1 MAETPFDNTKQLDEE
16 HEKCVERMIANAI
29 RQGKQLPDFGACQ
42 RMLYKYAK
50 QKHGYSNKG
59 AKAWASL
66 KVEHYRRIV
75 AKVLDAEEIGK

>member
-42 RMLYKYAK
+42 RMLYT
-50 QKHGYSNKG
+50 
-59 AKAWASL
+59 
-66 KVEHYRRIV
+66 YRQTEARLQQQGREGV
-75 AKVLDAEEIGK
+75 GEPESRTLPANRR